1 MRVPMEALAVASSKF
16 AARPPSREQ
25 HLPQQAQPSTM
36 AAPASIDIVEREPPW
51 QKLKRRRRANGAV
64 ANSTDGVL
72 ASSSVA
78 ATDGAVPSSSGAT
91 DGAVPSSSGATD
103 GAVPSFSGGAA
114 AASSSQSPLGGFGP
128 TADDASA
135 GSVPDGAA
143 ASSSAASVP
152 GPMDG
157 AAASSSAASFPG
169 PMDGAAASS
178 SAASVPM
185 DGAVASASA
194 GSVPTTTHG
203 AAATSSA
210 GGGGANSISKRG
222 QDRQLKGF
230 ARRRGG
236 QDAAYYTTW
245 YKHKRVNW
253 DWEPKK
259 LRDSGS
265 IRSVFIQRFNPLCRH
280 SADFNPKIF
289 TVLQC
294 SM

>member
-16 AARPPSREQ
+16 AARPPLK

-152 GPMDG
+152 
-157 AAASSSAASFPG
+157 
-169 PMDGAAASS
+169 MDGAAASS

-222 QDRQLKGF
+222 QDRQSKGF

-289 TVLQC
+289 TILQC